1 MTSFKNSDQ
10 SENNETIRVRKNGLW
25 NWPKRLDFVQPS
37 PRTLGQTCM
46 IYFHESRYSTN
57 FMSDSVRKDITI
69 TKEIIFEI
77 IKRIT
82 YEHISLI

>member
-1 MTSFKNSDQ
+1 MTSFKNLDQ
-10 SENNETIRVRKNGLW
+10 SENNETIRVRNNGLW

-37 PRTLGQTCM
+37 PRTLGQICM
-46 IYFHESRYSTN
+46 KYFHESCYTTK
-57 FMSDSVRKDITI
+57 FISDSVRKDITI
-69 TKEIIFEI
+69 TKDIIFEI